1 MMLRKLGI
9 FVTWKSKYWDGWPK
23 YLGIPYSSFVT
34 HTYLASTFSDI
45 KDLVFPKGNRHTGH
59 VTSFGWH
66 SWHTTWPLS
75 HWKTGADL
83 GTLRH
88 TGHSRTSLR
97 SSAEIMGCLAAITLK
112 ENDENMTELNWI
124 WNIYLIEWAHY
135 LWRISLLC
143 TFKPLIVLTIW
154 NDFSQKK
161 FWKNFHWREMT
172 WFFWKRFRK

>member
-1 MMLRKLGI
+1 MKKIPTRPSI
-9 FVTWKSKYWDGWPK
+9 F
-23 YLGIPYSSFVT
+23 SFCI
-34 HTYLASTFSDI
+34 TYLASTFSDI

-83 GTLRH
+83 GTFRH

-112 ENDENMTELNWI
+112 ENDENMTEFNWI

-172 WFFWKRFRK
+172 AFDFFENGSGNKALMWTDLKKKYHL